1 LTDLSGRTLKMLE
14 EQLGMEERIA
24 DTYSYYS
31 SQAGNPALST
41 MLNQFVREKAREME
55 ALRGL
60 IGERGKRTD
69 AFEEQVYQNQAG
81 GPNPGGYRPGGTAGT
96 ETIGPRA
103 RGRRAGDNLGFE
115 AAQLEFGWY
124 EPVRGPESTVKGQ
137 PQADAVNGHIPWVTS
152 DDHAIIHDVMAKERQ
167 LDVGYSSIACA
178 LPEGTARDTVLK
190 IREDIRH
197 RIERMGE
204 AARG

>member
-1 LTDLSGRTLKMLE
+1 MLE

-69 AFEEQVYQNQAG
+69 GSKSRSIRTKQAG
-81 GPNPGGYRPGGTAGT
+81 KPGWIPAGRYRGHGDHWAARSRQAGRRQPRLRSRTAG
-96 ETIGPRA
+96 
-103 RGRRAGDNLGFE
+103 
-115 AAQLEFGWY
+115 
-124 EPVRGPESTVKGQ
+124 VRLV
-137 PQADAVNGHIPWVTS
+137 
-152 DDHAIIHDVMAKERQ
+152 
-167 LDVGYSSIACA
+167 
-178 LPEGTARDTVLK
+178 
-190 IREDIRH
+190 
-197 RIERMGE
+197 
-204 AARG
+204 

>member
-1 LTDLSGRTLKMLE
+1 MPIRGVTGLTDLSGRTLKMLE

-81 GPNPGGYRPGGTAGT
+81 GPNPGGSRRPLGRALAAGGPATTSASKPHSWSSAGMNLFEGRSRQSRANLRPTPSTAT
-96 ETIGPRA
+96 S
-103 RGRRAGDNLGFE
+103 RG
-115 AAQLEFGWY
+115 
-124 EPVRGPESTVKGQ
+124 
-137 PQADAVNGHIPWVTS
+137 
-152 DDHAIIHDVMAKERQ
+152 
-167 LDVGYSSIACA
+167 
-178 LPEGTARDTVLK
+178 
-190 IREDIRH
+190 
-197 RIERMGE
+197 
-204 AARG
+204 